1 MTLNPTSLRTTV
13 FLPTSLALAMFM
25 TGCSD
30 NTATDNNASSSANI
44 DPSVLADTQEMVINN
59 GTEPESLDP
68 HKVSGVPES
77 NIGRQLFEGLTNTD
91 ADGKTIPGM
100 ATEWESID
108 NKVWTF
114 KLRDAKWSNGDPVTA
129 QDFVYSM
136 RRLVDPNTASP

>member
-1 MTLNPTSLRTTV
+1 MTLNPITLRTAV
-13 FLPTSLALAMFM
+13 FLPTSLAFAMFL
-25 TGCSD
+25 TGCS
-30 NTATDNNASSSANI
+30 NNATTNNDASASANI

-91 ADGKTIPGM
+91 ADGKTIPGI
-100 ATEWESID
+100 ATEWESPD

-114 KLRDAKWSNGDPVTA
+114 KLRDVKWRSRHG
-129 QDFVYSM
+129 
-136 RRLVDPNTASP
+136 